1 MSAIVHHL
9 ITSLFVYTMVGSLV
23 WVVVYSYGHLA
34 RVYDEPSGSG
44 EVVDGLAN
52 IIITLTLIL
61 GWPGML
67 GVVLH
72 WTRQRRARR

>member
-1 MSAIVHHL
+1 MLAAIAHHL
-9 ITSLFVYTMVGSLV
+9 ITGCFVYTMIGSLV
-23 WVVVYSYGHLA
+23 WMVVYSYGHLA

-44 EVVDGLAN
+44 EVIDGFAN
-52 IIITLTLIL
+52 ILITLTLIL

-72 WTRQRRARR
+72 QRRARR

>member
-1 MSAIVHHL
+1 MPAIAHHL
-9 ITSLFVYTMVGSLV
+9 ITGLFAYTMIGSLV
-23 WVVVYSYGHLA
+23 WMVIYSYGHLA

-44 EVVDGLAN
+44 EVIDVLAN

-72 WTRQRRARR
+72 WARQRRSRQ